1 MPPKTAARGQDD
13 KLDGPVTK
21 ERPSASSTK
30 MRRNASQT
38 SNSQAREPLTN
49 VPTSAPTQGLSEP
62 APPTVSSFVF
72 PRGSE
77 TSARDQL
84 CLASSLPTL
93 TLPPLCRQIPWASLE
108 RDALHAYRREH
119 ELPSA
124 TSFISTFHEYILS
137 ERAGIGLYSPT
148 MVRKRKARRQNKE
161 HLALAVRKHF
171 NGVGI
176 QENDVIVDFI
186 CKIRHS
192 KSVKVVGLSKNEA
205 LFAD

>member
-1 MPPKTAARGQDD
+1 MPPKTSARGQDD
-13 KLDGPVTK
+13 KPDGPAPK
-21 ERPSASSTK
+21 ERPSATSAK

-38 SNSQAREPLTN
+38 SSNQAREA
-49 VPTSAPTQGLSEP
+49 PTSAPTSAPAPSLAEP
-62 APPTVSSFVF
+62 APPTLRPAALSDPPAS
-72 PRGSE
+72 P
-77 TSARDQL
+77 TPKLTL
-84 CLASSLPTL
+84 CLPRAH
-93 TLPPLCRQIPWASLE
+93 QIPWASFE

-119 ELPSA
+119 SLPSS
-124 TSFISTFHEYILS
+124 TSYASTYHQYILS
-137 ERAGIGLYSPT
+137 EKAGIGLYSPT
-148 MVRKRKARRQNKE
+148 MVRKRQARRQNKD

-192 KSVKVVGLSKNEA
+192 KAVKLIGPSKSEA